1 MRKIKY
7 FSLLLHS
14 FIEREDLTANK
25 NVLYTIEEVS
35 TKMISLLLYCS
46 HNVPSE
52 SFKKFYMEQILVT
65 LLKTL
70 SKLYKLHFGN
80 KMVGG

>member
-46 HNVPSE
+46 QNVPSE

-65 LLKTL
+65 LLKVL